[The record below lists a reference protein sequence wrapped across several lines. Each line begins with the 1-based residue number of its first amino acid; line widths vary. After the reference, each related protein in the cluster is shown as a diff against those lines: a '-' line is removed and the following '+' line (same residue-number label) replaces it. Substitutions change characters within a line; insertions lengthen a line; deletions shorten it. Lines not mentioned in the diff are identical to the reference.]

1 MAATLFKLAI
11 SAESTTTVTTKPSV
25 LNYFYTLDP
34 THIDQGTLTIP
45 ATAFVDDQ
53 GDAVTTITLA
63 DADTGYYL
71 LFINGVLQQEGLY
84 SVTAN
89 NVVIQDADTIKEDSP
104 ITLSVINFT
113 SDADTQTTVTT

>member
-1 MAATLFKLAI
+1 MAVTLFKLAI
-11 SAESTTTVTTKPSV
+11 SAESTTTVTTEPTV

-34 THIDQGTLTIP
+34 AHIDAGTLTIP
-45 ATAFVDDQ
+45 ANAFVDDQ
-53 GDAVTTITLA
+53 GDTVTTITLA